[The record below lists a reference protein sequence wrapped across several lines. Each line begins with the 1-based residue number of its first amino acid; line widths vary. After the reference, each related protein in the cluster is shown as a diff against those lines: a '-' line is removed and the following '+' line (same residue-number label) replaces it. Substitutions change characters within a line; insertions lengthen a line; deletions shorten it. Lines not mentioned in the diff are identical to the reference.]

1 MSCRWLPLDWDL
13 HEDGPNEVM
22 LVEGLEFLD
31 DMLLEDDVDKTLL
44 VTTQEAEDGEGW
56 DRWEEKP
63 NPLMCLGIVSD
74 DVKLLL
80 EDSPK

>member
-1 MSCRWLPLDWDL
+1 MPLDWDL

-31 DMLLEDDVDKTLL
+31 DILLEDDVDKTLL

-63 NPLMCLGIVSD
+63 KPLMCLGIVSD